1 MFPPPLTC
9 STSKGELL
17 GDGGSMGDPR
27 MAVIV
32 YSYGVVIVCLHLDEW
47 DLLCVFGDTL
57 IMAERL
63 ETA

>member
-1 MFPPPLTC
+1 
-9 STSKGELL
+9 
-17 GDGGSMGDPR
+17 MGDPR

-32 YSYGVVIVCLHLDEW
+32 YGYGVVCFHLDEW